1 MFYCFLAD
9 GFEETEAL
17 APVDILRRAGIPVTT
32 VGVGGDIIRGS
43 HNIYVKADLALDSFA
58 IDPDEIQ
65 GVILPGGMPG
75 VKNLY
80 AEQRVLDTVD
90 YCAENSLYVCAICA
104 APSIPGRM
112 GLLSG
117 KRATCFPGFE
127 GDCTGAEMTG
137 EKVAVDGRFITSK
150 GAGCAL
156 DFGFEIVAQVAGRE
170 ASEKIATS
178 MQLR

>member
-17 APVDILRRAGIPVTT
+17 APVDILRRAGIPVAT
-32 VGVGGDIIRGS
+32 VGVGGGVIRGS
-43 HNIYVKADLALDSFA
+43 HDIYVKADMTADEFE
-58 IDPDEIQ
+58 PDVDIS

-80 AEQRVLDTVD
+80 ADETVRSAVSF
-90 YCAENSLYVCAICA
+90 CADRGLYVCAICA

-112 GLLSG
+112 GLLRG
-117 KRATCFPGFE
+117 KNAACFPGFE
-127 GDCTGAEMTG
+127 GDLEGAAVSSD
-137 EKVAVDGRFITSK
+137 KVVTDGRFITAK

-156 DFGFEIVAQVAGRE
+156 EFGFEIVAQFE
-170 ASEKIATS
+170 SPEKAKQIAAS
-178 MQLR
+178 MQV